1 MPIVFVVLF
10 ALLEPFQLPAAN
22 QAIRFIPPLKE
33 AEILCP
39 SAPTILIGT
48 KLIRLLMSHQASKL
62 SRRRIVFK

>member
-22 QAIRFIPPLKE
+22 QAIQFILPLKE
-33 AEILCP
+33 AGILCP
-39 SAPTILIGT
+39 CVPTILIRT
-48 KLIRLLMSHQASKL
+48 KLIRLLMSHPASKL